1 MEWEIWV
8 LIAIAG
14 LITAT
19 ALLIWYRTRLLTKYW
34 SRNNRAAARVPELAS
49 LTGQKIGVVINP
61 SKSGA
66 PALIDQIT
74 AACTSSGLPLPKFY
88 ETTVEETGT
97 NQAKQALADGADL
110 VVAIGGDGTVRAV
123 ATGMVHTGVP
133 MAVIPLGTGNLLAR
147 NLDLPIGA
155 LDKLIAI
162 AISGRIR
169 RIDVGWAEVTAA
181 DEEHPDGAKPHEW
194 DPQLFTV
201 IAGLGFDAAMIGDTD
216 QTMKDK
222 FGWMAYFVA
231 AAKHLNHGRVTA
243 HIQLDERDPVTLD
256 ARTVMIA
263 NCGRIPGGITL
274 VPDAAVDDGILDVA
288 AVDTMGGLAGWAGL
302 LGEVLLQG
310 AGLRE
315 SPHPRIGRID
325 IAQAQHARIIV
336 DEPAFAQMDGDAIG
350 LVRRLDVWADR
361 GALLVRTP

>member
-1 MEWEIWV
+1 MTVEMWA
-8 LIAIAG
+8 LIIIAG
-14 LITAT
+14 LMVAT
-19 ALLIWYRTRLLTKYW
+19 AVLIWVRTRRLTKYW
-34 SRNNRAAARVPELAS
+34 SLGNRAAARVPETAS
-49 LTGQKIGVVINP
+49 LTGQNIGVVINP
-61 SKSGA
+61 SKTGA
-66 PALIDQIT
+66 EALQQQIT
-74 AACTSSGLPLPKFY
+74 KACAASGLPLPKFY
-88 ETTVEETGT
+88 ETTIEETGA
-97 NQAKQALADGADL
+97 NQAKQALDDGADL
-110 VVAIGGDGTVRAV
+110 VVAVGGDGTVRAV

-133 MAVIPLGTGNLLAR
+133 MAIIPLGTGNLLAR
-147 NLDLPIGA
+147 NLELPVGA

-162 AISGRIR
+162 AISGRLR
-169 RIDVGWAEVTAA
+169 RIDVGWAEITAH
-181 DEEHPDGAKPHEW
+181 DEAHPSGEKPAEW

-231 AAKHLNHGRVTA
+231 ASKHLNHGRIHA
-243 HIQLDERDPVTLD
+243 QIQLDERDPIEMD

-274 VPDAAVDDGILDVA
+274 VPDAAIDDGILDVA
-288 AVDTMGGLAGWAGL
+288 AVDTMGGWAGWAGL

-325 IAQAQHARIIV
+325 IARAEHARIIV
-336 DEPAFAQMDGDAIG
+336 NEPVVAQLDGDTVG
-350 LVRRLDVWADR
+350 LVRRLDIWNDR
-361 GALLVRTP
+361 GALLVRTE